1 MEDILFQTPLSS
13 CLIVVYTRGRVSFK
27 SGDGELSCFKNK
39 NRFLR
44 RQKERE
50 KEKKYQVVK
59 KKREERPS
67 GRHKKR
73 EKEKL
78 LNDLL
83 ISKKRV

>member
-50 KEKKYQVVK
+50 KEKNTKWS
-59 KKREERPS
+59 KKREKKDQVVAI
-67 GRHKKR
+67 KKR

-83 ISKKRV
+83 I

>member
-39 NRFLR
+39 NRFFR

-67 GRHKKR
+67 GRHKK
-73 EKEKL
+73 
-78 LNDLL
+78 
-83 ISKKRV
+83 KRKRKAPQ

>member
-1 MEDILFQTPLSS
+1 VEDILFQTPLSS

-50 KEKKYQVVK
+50 KEKNTKW
-59 KKREERPS
+59 S
-67 GRHKKR
+67 KKR
-73 EKEKL
+73 EKK
-78 LNDLL
+78 DQVVA
-83 ISKKRV
+83 IKKKRKRKAPQ